1 MVANKNVSKR
11 LVYDSI
17 DQLLSDAR
25 PATPVGPAPPPRAPI
40 FRACTSS
47 CYFCFS
53 PGNRPGLSKA
63 YLQYFS
69 NTSEKLSLV
78 LQNVCPWKY
87 VQGSISSLRG
97 FFRSISVWFRCLPFS
112 RLSPPVACRFFLPEP
127 QALHEHEKWVERLYP
142 LPSCSMN

>member
-11 LVYDSI
+11 LVYNSI

-47 CYFCFS
+47 RYFCFS
-53 PGNRPGLSKA
+53 PGNRPGLSKT

-78 LQNVCPWKY
+78 LQHVCPWKY
-87 VQGSISSLRG
+87 AQGSISSLRG
-97 FFRSISVWFRCLPFS
+97 FFRIISVWFRCPFTFAPS
-112 RLSPPVACRFFLPEP
+112 RMSIFFYLSLKHC
-127 QALHEHEKWVERLYP
+127 
-142 LPSCSMN
+142 MNMKSGSNAYIRCHLAR